1 MMTDQPHPDHFAGAL
16 TGAVFTG
23 DAKAR
28 FALCYPE
35 TPHVLSHCLLQHPL
49 LDLEALAL
57 LGESLPEK
65 SLEYNR
71 GDLPIGIRPEDVPS
85 NGMSIGETIRSIDSA
100 NSWCVLKNIE
110 QIPAYRDLLLTLLGE
125 LEDVTSG
132 TTGEMLRPEGFIFVS
147 SPGSM
152 TPYHFDPEHNILL
165 QLRGWKTMTVFPAGD
180 PRFAAPE
187 AHEAYHS
194 GGGPRNLP
202 WDDAFALH
210 GTDYRLE
217 PGQAIF
223 VPVMS
228 PHYVR
233 NGDRPSISLSITW
246 RSEWSYAETDAHAMN
261 SVLRRFGLNP
271 SPPRRYPVN
280 NAVKSLG
287 YRVLRKLGL
296 D

>member
-1 MMTDQPHPDHFAGAL
+1 MTDQPMHAGFAHAL
-16 TGAVFTG
+16 NRGVFTA

-35 TPHVLSHCLLQHPL
+35 TPHVLTHSLLQHPL
-49 LDLEALAL
+49 LELDALAR
-57 LGESLPEK
+57 LGETLPEK

-85 NGMSIGETIRSIDSA
+85 NGMTIGETIRRIESA
-100 NSWCVLKNIE
+100 NSWAVLKNIE
-110 QIPAYRDLLLTLLGE
+110 QVPAYRDLLLALLAE
-125 LEDVTSG
+125 LEDVTSA

-180 PRFAAPE
+180 PRFAAPQ

-202 WDDAFALH
+202 WDDGFAAY
-210 GTDYRLE
+210 GTEYRLE

-233 NGDRPSISLSITW
+233 NGDAPSISLSITW

-261 SVLRRFGLNP
+261 SVLRRLGFNP
-271 SPPRRYPVN
+271 APPRRYPVH
-280 NAVKSLG
+280 NAVKSFG
-287 YRVLRKLGL
+287 YRALRKLGL

>member
-1 MMTDQPHPDHFAGAL
+1 MTDQPLHAGFSQAL
-16 TGAVFTG
+16 SRSVFTA

-35 TPHVLSHCLLQHPL
+35 TAHVLTHSLLQHPL
-49 LDLEALAL
+49 LELEALAQ
-57 LGESLPEK
+57 LGETLPEK

-85 NGMSIGETIRSIDSA
+85 NGLTIGETIRRIDSA
-100 NSWCVLKNIE
+100 NSWAVLKNIE
-110 QIPAYRDLLLTLLGE
+110 QVPAYRDLLLSLLGE
-125 LEDVTSG
+125 LEDVTSV
-132 TTGEMLRPEGFIFVS
+132 TTGEMLRPEGFVFVS

-180 PRFAAPE
+180 PRFAAPQ
-187 AHEAYHS
+187 AHEAYHA

-202 WDDAFALH
+202 WDDTFADY
-210 GTDYRLE
+210 GTDHRLE

-233 NGDRPSISLSITW
+233 NGDKPSISLSITW

-261 SVLRRFGLNP
+261 SVLRKFGFNP
-271 SPPRRYPVN
+271 APPRRYPVN
-280 NAVKSLG
+280 NAVKSFG
-287 YRVLRKLGL
+287 YRALRKLGL

>member
-1 MMTDQPHPDHFAGAL
+1 MTDQPHPAGFADAR
-16 TGAVFTG
+16 TDRVFDG

-28 FALCYPE
+28 LALGYPE
-35 TPHVLSHCLLQHPL
+35 TAHVLRHGLLQHPL
-49 LDLEALAL
+49 LELEALAQ
-57 LGESLPEK
+57 LGEALPEK

-71 GDLPIGIRPEDVPS
+71 GDLPIGIRPEDVPA
-85 NGMSIGETIRSIDSA
+85 NGMTIGETIRSIDVA
-100 NSWCVLKNIE
+100 KSWCVLKNIE
-110 QIPAYRDLLLTLLGE
+110 QVPAYAELLTALLSE
-125 LEDVTSG
+125 IEDVTG
-132 TTGEMLRPEGFIFVS
+132 PVTGRMLRPEGFIFVS

-180 PRFAAPE
+180 PRFAAPQ

-202 WDDAFALH
+202 WDDALAPH
-210 GTDYRLE
+210 GTDYRLD

-223 VPVMS
+223 VPVMA

-233 NGDRPSISLSITW
+233 NGDMPSISLSITW

-261 SVLRRFGLNP
+261 NVLRKLGLNP
-271 SPPRRYPVN
+271 APPRRYPVN
-280 NAVKSLG
+280 NTFKAFG
-287 YRVLRKLGL
+287 YRALRKLGL
-296 D
+296 G

>member
-1 MMTDQPHPDHFAGAL
+1 MTDQPHPQEFVGSSA
-16 TGAVFTG
+16 TAVFTA
-23 DAKAR
+23 DANAR

-35 TPHVLSHCLLQHPL
+35 TAHVLTHRLLQHPL
-49 LDLEALAL
+49 LDLEALAQ
-57 LGESLPEK
+57 LGEQLPEK

-71 GDLPIGIRPEDVPS
+71 GDLPIGIRPEDIPS
-85 NGMSIGETIRSIDSA
+85 NGLTIGETIRRIDSA

-110 QIPAYRDLLLTLLGE
+110 QIPAYRDLLMTLLNE
-125 LEDVTSG
+125 LEDVTSI
-132 TTGEMLRPEGFIFVS
+132 TTGAMLRPEGFIFVS

-187 AHEAYHS
+187 AHEAYHA

-202 WDDAFALH
+202 WDDALAPH
-210 GTDYRLE
+210 GTAYRLE

-223 VPVMS
+223 VPVMA

-233 NGDRPSISLSITW
+233 NGDKPSISLSITW

-261 SVLRRFGLNP
+261 SVLRKFGLTP

-280 NAVKSLG
+280 NLLKSYG
-287 YRVLRKLGL
+287 YRTLRKLGL
-296 D
+296 G

>member
-1 MMTDQPHPDHFAGAL
+1 MTDQPHQDHFTGAL

-35 TPHVLSHCLLQHPL
+35 TPHVLRHCLLQHPL
-49 LDLEALAL
+49 LDLEALAQ
-57 LGESLPEK
+57 LGETLPEK

-110 QIPAYRDLLLTLLGE
+110 QVPAYRDLLLALLGE
-125 LEDVTSG
+125 LEDVTSV
-132 TTGEMLRPEGFIFVS
+132 TTGQMLRPEGFIFVS

-180 PRFAAPE
+180 PRFAAPQ

-202 WDDAFALH
+202 WDDGLAAH
-210 GTDYRLE
+210 GTDFRLD

-223 VPVMS
+223 VPVMA

-233 NGDRPSISLSITW
+233 NGDKPSISLSITW

-261 SVLRRFGLNP
+261 SILRKFGLNP
-271 SPPRRYPVN
+271 APPRRYPVN
-280 NAVKSLG
+280 NAVKSFG
-287 YRVLRKLGL
+287 YRALRKLGL